1 MNAFIRVT
9 LSQLITVA
17 GALNKRYRSQVSVTG
32 YLAIMTAVLS
42 GHPNDAL

>member
-17 GALNKRYRSQVSVTG
+17 GALNKRYMQVSSVSDW
-32 YLAIMTAVLS
+32 LLS
-42 GHPNDAL
+42 DNDSSLVRSSE